1 MLLISDLPSDLE
13 AEILFRVPSKS
24 LAKLKT
30 TCKRWYTLFRD
41 WRFVEKNKKLGKAVR
56 ESILLSD
63 TRVYSICDDLHGLHK
78 SSVDPSIG
86 FTSKLC
92 GVEDLKDVKISQFVK
107 FLISKIFHCEGLI
120 LCCNEWNT
128 RLVVWNPCTGQKR
141 TIKPRTRYQG
151 QDTYALGYAVNN
163 KSSSSCHSY
172 KILRYCLNKNKQN
185 NRVSTEFEI
194 YGLCSSSWR
203 VFDYTNGDF
212 GVHRGGISLKGD
224 TYWVAGLSLMK
235 FDFTTERFVRFPLPF
250 QSSDLDDTVLSAVT
264 DEKLSVSHI
273 VAETDVMRI
282 WVSNE
287 EGKDLSWRSDFVL
300 VGDLGKFDRVANV
313 ESFLLDEENK
323 VAVCCNVDTDDEART
338 RIFVVGE
345 DMYKQVY
352 KGIKKP
358 KYFHYR

>member
-1 MLLISDLPSDLE
+1 MLLYC
-13 AEILFRVPSKS
+13 F
-24 LAKLKT
+24 
-30 TCKRWYTLFRD
+30 
-41 WRFVEKNKKLGKAVR
+41 
-56 ESILLSD
+56 
-63 TRVYSICDDLHGLHK
+63 RVYSISEDLHGINK
-78 SSVDPSIG
+78 SGMEPSIK
-86 FTSKLC
+86 FTGGKL
-92 GVEDLKDVKISQFVK
+92 ISVK

-172 KILRYCLNKNKQN
+172 KILRYCLNKNEQN

-212 GVHRGGISLKGD
+212 GVLRGGISLKGD

-250 QSSDLDDTVLSAVT
+250 QSSDLDDTVLSAVR

-273 VAETDVMRI
+273 VAGTDVMRI

-338 RIFVVGE
+338 RIFVLGE